1 MKRLAVLLL
10 LALLLVVPS
19 GVALAAP
26 HFDTVVEADEVIN
39 NDVIVFD
46 GDLEIEAG
54 AVINGDVVVFNGD
67 VRLDGRVNGDIV
79 LFNGNLEAQ
88 ESAVVSGECVLLN
101 GALQDASAAG
111 LRCTS
116 VENLNLPGFF
126 SRFPGM
132 AGNFMERG
140 QWMPGRTTWSAHT
153 GLANFFGGLF
163 QTIVSSLLFGLLA
176 FVAASVLPDQLRRVQ
191 AAVQQKPVAS
201 GVVGLLTAVAV
212 PSLVALLIPVSIV
225 LAFVCIGLLGFPII
239 LVLLVGLGA
248 AALLGWIAL
257 GTWLGERLVG
267 PLQMKDRRLAST
279 AAIGTALL
287 TFIFGLLGLIPFV
300 FGEGLLLAL
309 ALCVGL
315 GAVAL
320 TQFGGKPYPRRAA
333 GGGAEPGD
341 DKVTAVLQTLPDDT
355 DDFALRR

>member
-10 LALLLVVPS
+10 LALLLAVPGGVV
-19 GVALAAP
+19 LAAP

-54 AVINGDVVVFNGD
+54 AVVNGDVIVFNGD
-67 VRLDGRVNGDIV
+67 VRLDGAVNGDIV
-79 LFNGNLEAQ
+79 LFNGNLEAR
-88 ESAVVSGECVLLN
+88 ETAVVSGECVLLN
-101 GALQDASAAG
+101 GALRDASAAG
-111 LRCTS
+111 LRCTN

-126 SRFPGM
+126 GRFPNM
-132 AGNFMERG
+132 AGSFVERD
-140 QWMPGRTTWSAHT
+140 QWMPGRMTWSAHA

-176 FVAASVLPDQLRRVQ
+176 FVVASVLPDQLRRVQ
-191 AAVQQKPVAS
+191 ATVQQKPVAS

-212 PSLVALLIPVSIV
+212 PSLAALLVPVSIV
-225 LAFVCIGLLGFPII
+225 LTFVCIGLLGFPII
-239 LVLLVGLGA
+239 LVLLVGLVA

-257 GTWLGERLVG
+257 GTWLGERLAG
-267 PLQMKDRRLAST
+267 PLQMKQRRLAGT

-300 FGEGLLLAL
+300 FGEGLLTAL

-320 TQFGGKPYPRRAA
+320 TQFGGKPYPRAAA
-333 GGGAEPGD
+333 GDGVQVDA
-341 DKVTAVLQTLPDDT
+341 DKVTAVLETLPDDA
-355 DDFALRR
+355 DDFSLRR